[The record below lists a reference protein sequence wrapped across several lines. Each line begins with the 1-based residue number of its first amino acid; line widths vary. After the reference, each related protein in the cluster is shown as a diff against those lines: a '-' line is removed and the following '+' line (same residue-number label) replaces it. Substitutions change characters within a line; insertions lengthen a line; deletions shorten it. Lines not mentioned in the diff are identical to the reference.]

1 MQWFT
6 NMSISG
12 KLKLG
17 FSVTLLF
24 LIALAAVALYQLKH
38 LNEGTDKIAS
48 VLLNNATC
56 ASDLNTNTSDFRIG
70 ECQHILSL
78 EDAEMRKYEKHMED
92 QLKNIDRNEK
102 QYETTITAAEKPLYD
117 EFKKQWDLYLV
128 ENKKIIALSKQM
140 NNDDAAMMNNV
151 TCAADINTNTSDYRI
166 AECQHILSVD
176 DADMRNYEKGME
188 DQLKNIERNQ
198 KQYETTISAAE
209 KPLFDEFK
217 KLWDMYL
224 MESKKIIALSKEN
237 KNDEAKKLLRGKSQE
252 AFDSASAKL
261 VECIKLS
268 GVAANNARMV
278 ASNAKQLLREK
289 SQEAF
294 DTGSAKLIE
303 IIKMNNETANKAK
316 IDAASAY
323 QTAFYLMVGMG
334 LFAVMVSLLLA
345 SSITS
350 SITVPLK
357 EITDAS
363 LKIAKGDVAQK
374 LTINSEDETGVL
386 AKCFTELIEYIKT
399 TAGAAAAIAKGD
411 LNVRVTPKSEQ
422 DVLSNSF
429 NVMADRLRRSAKAE
443 KEVQASLAEGTQS
456 LSSATTQISATIT
469 EQTSGAQEQAAAL
482 TETTSTV
489 EELRATSELTAKKSN
504 EVAQIAQAAVKV
516 GEDGAQAV
524 ESIMKGMQNIREKVD
539 AIAQNI
545 LTLSEQTQQIGEITS
560 AVNDIADQSNLL
572 ALNATIEAAKAGEQG
587 KGFAVVAEEVRNLAE
602 QSKQSTAKVRTI
614 LGEIQKATNAA
625 VMASE
630 QGTKGV
636 DAGMVLA
643 EKAGDVIRKLGENI
657 RGAAQAVQQI
667 TASASQQSVGMD
679 QIAQAMRE
687 MDQST
692 KQFVIGAKE
701 MESAASSLTTL
712 SGQLKRLTDSFKKP
726 AHEETP
732 MPGERR
738 RARPVLVE
746 AEAESV

>member
-17 FSVTLLF
+17 FGIALLF
-24 LIALAAVALYQLKH
+24 LIALAGVAISQLKH
-38 LNEGTDKIAS
+38 LNEGADKIAT

-56 ASDLNTNTSDFRIG
+56 ASDINTNTSDYRIG

-78 EDAEMRKYEKHMED
+78 EDSDMRNYEKNMED
-92 QLKNIDRNEK
+92 QLKNIDRNQK
-102 QYETTITAAEKPLYD
+102 QYETTITSAEKPIY
-117 EFKKQWDLYLV
+117 
-128 ENKKIIALSKQM
+128 
-140 NNDDAAMMNNV
+140 
-151 TCAADINTNTSDYRI
+151 
-166 AECQHILSVD
+166 
-176 DADMRNYEKGME
+176 
-188 DQLKNIERNQ
+188 
-198 KQYETTISAAE
+198 
-209 KPLFDEFK
+209 DEFK
-217 KLWDMYL
+217 KLWDLYMG
-224 MESKKIIALSKEN
+224 ENKKILALSKEN
-237 KNDEAKKLLRGKSQE
+237 KNDDAKKLLRAKSQE
-252 AFDSASAKL
+252 YFDFA
-261 VECIKLS
+261 
-268 GVAANNARMV
+268 
-278 ASNAKQLLREK
+278 
-289 SQEAF
+289 
-294 DTGSAKLIE
+294 SAKLIE
-303 IIKMNNETANKAK
+303 IIKLNNDMANAAK
-316 IDAASAY
+316 IAAANAY
-323 QTAFYLMVGMG
+323 QTAFYIMVGLG
-334 LFAVMVSLLLA
+334 IFAIVISLLLA
-345 SSITS
+345 RAITS

-357 EITDAS
+357 EITEAS

-374 LTINSEDETGVL
+374 LTVRSEDETGVL
-386 AKCFTELIEYIKT
+386 AKCFQELIEYIKT

-411 LNVRVTPKSEQ
+411 LDVRLTPKSEQ

-443 KEVQASLAEGTQS
+443 KEIQVSLAEGTQS
-456 LSSATTQISATIT
+456 LSSASTQISATIT
-469 EQTSGAQEQAAAL
+469 EQTSGAQEQAAAV

-489 EELRATSELTAKKSN
+489 EELRATSELTAKKSG
-504 EVAQIAQAAVKV
+504 EVAQIAQTAVKV
-516 GEDGAQAV
+516 GEEGAQAV
-524 ESIMKGMQNIREKVD
+524 ESILKGMQNIREKVD

-657 RGAAQAVQQI
+657 RAAAQSVQQI
-667 TASASQQSVGMD
+667 SASANQQSVGMD

-701 MESAASSLTTL
+701 MESAAGSLINL
-712 SGQLKRLTDSFKKP
+712 SGKLKKLTDSFKRP
-726 AHEETP
+726 VQVEAI
-732 MPGERR
+732 PGERR
-738 RARPVLVE
+738 RARPVLEE
-746 AEAESV
+746 AEAV